1 MTHIRVVLIGKVR
14 ETYLRQGIAEYLKRI
29 RPYARVEFVEIKDE
43 PVRDNASPKEIESAT
58 GVEGYRVLAALRE
71 GEHLIAL
78 DSRGKMFSSVEFAR
92 WLQER
97 GLRGES
103 RLAFVIGGPNG
114 LSPVVTGK
122 AELVLSL
129 GPMTFLH
136 QFVPLLLL
144 EQIYRA
150 FKIITGEPYHR

>member
-1 MTHIRVVLIGKVR
+1 MTHIRVMLVGKVR
-14 ETYLRQGIAEYLKRI
+14 EGYLREGISEYIKRI
-29 RPYARVEFVEIKDE
+29 RPHARVEFVEIKDE
-43 PVRDNASPKEIESAT
+43 PLRDSASSKEIESAT
-58 GVEGYRVLAALRE
+58 EVEGYRVLAALRE
-71 GEHLIAL
+71 GEYLIAL
-78 DSRGKMFSSVEFAR
+78 DSRGRMFTSVEFAR

-97 GLRGES
+97 GIRGES

-114 LSPVVTGK
+114 LSRVVTDK
-122 AELVLSL
+122 AGLVLSL

-150 FKIITGEPYHR
+150 FKIIAGEPYHR